1 MAVVRASDPPFVS
14 RRVLTLPRVTAVAAA
29 VLLVSATISLAAD
42 KPAAQKPAAHASA
55 KRQAMIV
62 PDVPHQ
68 LFVFASGILEDGG
81 FGWKVRGSV
90 GGYPANV
97 VVSQSPKPGTKVI
110 DTGAPTITLSLM
122 RGHGAQLGQPQDRS
136 PYGASLIRPARHA
149 KSG

>member
-1 MAVVRASDPPFVS
+1 MGAFRASDAPGVS

-42 KPAAQKPAAHASA
+42 KPAVQKPAAHAA
-55 KRQAMIV
+55 PEGQVMVV
-62 PDVPHQ
+62 PDVTHQ

-81 FGWKVRGSV
+81 FGWKIRGSV

-97 VVSQSPKPGTKVI
+97 VVSQSPKAGTKVI
-110 DTGAPTITLSLM
+110 DTGAPAITLSLM
-122 RGHGAQLGQPQDRS
+122 RGHGPQLGQPQDRS